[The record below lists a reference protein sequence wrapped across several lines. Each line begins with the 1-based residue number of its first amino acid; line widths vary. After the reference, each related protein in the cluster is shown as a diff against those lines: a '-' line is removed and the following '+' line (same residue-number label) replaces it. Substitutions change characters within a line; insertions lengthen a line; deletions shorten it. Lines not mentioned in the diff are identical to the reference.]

1 MNLQE
6 LGGLLKIERERR
18 GLSVR
23 DVMDATKISRRNLVA
38 LEDGQVG
45 QLPHPVYLKGYVRN
59 YARLVGLDA
68 EPLVAVVDQQSDGD
82 SGYIPQRPTPA
93 ASAEPLAEERGV
105 VSQNDVADADAV
117 SAPPQAPK
125 GGEAEDEGRSAPGT
139 PLSKPD
145 KPRRLWPW
153 LLLLAMIGLGV
164 LTFNQCQRIRSEMDQ
179 QPPVAA
185 NATED
190 NATASNATEAAAADV
205 NATDTAAFAEPSAAT
220 SPDAN
225 ASAAPLVPVFE
236 PSVAPAPAATQ
247 GQPTVPMS
255 SVEVSRKQ
263 QNAPETPASAM
274 QELVVI
280 AKPGSICWV
289 EVSEGQRRKTFIIRD
304 GDSRRFEFAKLA
316 RVRLG
321 NAGGVS
327 FRLNGSPYPYEGQ
340 RGQTATL
347 EIGGR

>member
-6 LGGLLKIERERR
+6 LGGLLKLERERR

-59 YARLVGLDA
+59 YARLVGLDP
-68 EPLVAVVDQQSDGD
+68 EPLIAVVDQQSDGD
-82 SGYIPQRPTPA
+82 SGYIAQRPTPA
-93 ASAEPLAEERGV
+93 PPAEPDADVGGSESVAVGDVAEAVPGPEHAPSAAAEEEPLV
-105 VSQNDVADADAV
+105 EPNMPLV
-117 SAPPQAPK
+117 K
-125 GGEAEDEGRSAPGT
+125 PG
-139 PLSKPD
+139 

-153 LLLLAMIGLGV
+153 LLLLAVVGLGV
-164 LTFNQCQRIRSEMDQ
+164 LAVNQCQRIRSEMDQ
-179 QPPVAA
+179 QLPETVNATESNATEA
-185 NATED
+185 NATE
-190 NATASNATEAAAADV
+190 AAAGGSNATEAAPI
-205 NATDTAAFAEPSAAT
+205 AEPQESG
-220 SPDAN
+220 SLDAN
-225 ASAAPLVPVFE
+225 ASAGPLVPAFE

-247 GQPTVPMS
+247 GQPAVPMS
-255 SVEVSRKQ
+255 SVDVSRKEPA
-263 QNAPETPASAM
+263 APAPTTSGM

-289 EVSEGQRRKTFIIRD
+289 EVSEGQRRKTFTIRD
-304 GDSRRFEFAKLA
+304 GDSRRFEFSKTAH
-316 RVRLG
+316 VRLG

-327 FRLNGSPYPYEGQ
+327 FRLNGSPYPYEGE